1 MLTFNNLIYR
11 LINHS
16 NKNVKLL
23 TNEFINNKEFNLD
36 IIDLNP
42 DTSLLSIICHCFIYK
57 EYDISYKF
65 QNFKSIID
73 NNFYNKEQKERF
85 IQLFQKTQKIY
96 KQFCRLAYLW
106 KLKKAKCNITHDLYM
121 TPITSDKYYV
131 LSILQ
136 HGVKYLFSKNDLINI
151 INNSLAHSPYIYAE
165 PLSIRNPYN
174 NLPFEK
180 SILYNIYFFMKTN
193 FFTLPPIFHEY
204 FMCNFHL
211 KVFRDNNECLIRNI
225 YIEKRLN
232 NNNNILVKNINNM
245 IKSYNENKFNNMK
258 ISIDTNFPSDILIKA
273 MKPYLKLY
281 YTKNYSLE
289 ITEKNKCTNDLNY
302 YLYQF
307 KQKHPSF
314 GRKIL
319 KFTNKDNKNNKTVVT
334 FNTEYTHLVL
344 KSYYQNYSNCHKEI
358 IEDTEDKTDI
368 PHFMNRPIHTILFE
382 NSMYNMDEDEVEDT
396 VIDSDSETI
405 FNSNDADDNTVS
417 MSIDSDD
424 ADDDDTV
431 SMSIDSSFNS
441 ISHISILDNN
451 SVHIGF

>member
-16 NKNVKLL
+16 NKNVQLL
-23 TNEFINNKEFNLD
+23 TNEFIHSKTFNID
-36 IIDLNP
+36 IINVNP
-42 DTSLLSIICHCFIYK
+42 YTCFLSIICHCFIYK

-65 QNFKSIID
+65 QNFKNII
-73 NNFYNKEQKERF
+73 NNDFYNKEQKDSF

-106 KLKKAKCNITHDLYM
+106 KWKKAKCNITHDLYM
-121 TPITSDKYYV
+121 TPITCDKYYV
-131 LSILQ
+131 LPILQ
-136 HGVKYLFSKNDLINI
+136 DGIKYLFSKNDLINI

-165 PLSIRNPYN
+165 PLSIKNPYN
-174 NLPFEK
+174 NLPFDK
-180 SILYNIYFFMKTN
+180 SNLYNIYFFMKAN

-211 KVFRDNNECLIRNI
+211 KIFRDNNECLIRNI

-232 NNNNILVKNINNM
+232 SNNNDLVKNIHNM
-245 IKSYNENKFNNMK
+245 INSYNESKFNNMK

-281 YTKNYSLE
+281 YTKNYSLD

-319 KFTNKDNKNNKTVVT
+319 KFTNKDNKNKKTVVT

-344 KSYYQNYSNCHKEI
+344 KSYYQNYSSCHKEI

-368 PHFMNRPIHTILFE
+368 PYFMNRPNHTIFFE
-382 NSMYNMDEDEVEDT
+382 NSMYNMDEDEDT
-396 VIDSDSETI
+396 VIDSDSETLI
-405 FNSNDADDNTVS
+405 NS
-417 MSIDSDD
+417 
-424 ADDDDTV
+424 DDDDTV

-441 ISHISILDNN
+441 LHT
-451 SVHIGF
+451 GF